1 MSCPDGLDRI
11 DLVGIGGWGYHG
23 VLDEE
28 RESGQRF
35 VIDVSLGLDLA
46 PAANT
51 DDLALTVDYGDLAD
65 GVHRVISEEPLQLI
79 ESVAQRVM
87 DLCLAYQSVRWAS
100 VTVHKPMAPIQVPF
114 TDVSVTIER
123 RN

>member
-11 DLVGIGGWGYHG
+11 DLVGIEGWGYHG
-23 VLDEE
+23 VLPEE
-28 RESGQRF
+28 RENGQKF

-51 DDLALTVDYGDLAD
+51 DDLDLTVDYGDLAD
-65 GVHRVISEEPLQLI
+65 GVHRVICNEPKKLI

-87 DLCLAYQSVRWAS
+87 DLCLAHRSVQWAS
-100 VTVHKPMAPIQVPF
+100 VTVHKPMAPIRVPF
-114 TDVSVTIER
+114 IDVSVTIER
-123 RN
+123 RK

>member
-11 DLVGIGGWGYHG
+11 DLVGVTGWGFHG

-28 RESGQRF
+28 RQNGQKF
-35 VIDVSLGLDLA
+35 SVDVSLGLDLS
-46 PAANT
+46 PAAGT

-65 GVHRVISEEPLQLI
+65 GVHRVISGEPQELI

-87 DLCLAYQSVRWAS
+87 DLCLAHGSVQWVS

-114 TDVSVTIER
+114 TDVSVTLER
-123 RN
+123 RK

>member
-11 DLVGIGGWGYHG
+11 NLVGIDGWGYHG
-23 VLDEE
+23 VLPEE
-28 RESGQRF
+28 RENGQRF
-35 VIDVSLGLDLA
+35 VVDVSLGLDLA

-51 DDLALTVDYGDLAD
+51 DDLNLTVHYGDLSD
-65 GVHRVISEEPLQLI
+65 GVHRVISNEPMKLI

-87 DLCLAYQSVRWAS
+87 DLCLAYESVQWAS

-123 RN
+123 RK